1 MKFIHCADAHLDSPF
16 LGLKQMD
23 AQIGAQLYQAP
34 FTAFEK
40 MIERAISDDVAFVLI
55 SGDTFD
61 SQNQSLKVQWFL
73 KNQFERLQKAQIQV
87 YLIFGN
93 HDYINDTTTHVNY
106 PENVHVFGPSV
117 QTYRFISQE
126 GYKIDINGFSY
137 DQRHIPT
144 SRTSEYPKPAPDAKL
159 TIGMLHGGLY
169 GNGANDYAPFTLE
182 ALQQQGYDYWA
193 LGHIHHHQILSQRP
207 LIIYP
212 GNLQGRQ
219 ADESGAKG
227 FYEVNYDFDELKPTF
242 MPVAPFQWQTL
253 TVESPEPLN
262 INAVVAHL
270 QDMLIAFPRHTNF
283 LLSIVLKANS
293 VAKEVQEALINEQL
307 LSILQDQLGNTM
319 ANQIIYPVSVRL
331 MAEADM
337 NLPEIDTKFWQ
348 ANVDQV
354 FNLKNLR
361 EVLGNL
367 TSERFITQ
375 EFIHEDRLNELRKN
389 AELKILNNIQ
399 EEDAD

>member
-1 MKFIHCADAHLDSPF
+1 M
-16 LGLKQMD
+16 
-23 AQIGAQLYQAP
+23 
-34 FTAFEK
+34 
-40 MIERAISDDVAFVLI
+40 
-55 SGDTFD
+55 
-61 SQNQSLKVQWFL
+61 
-73 KNQFERLQKAQIQV
+73 
-87 YLIFGN
+87 
-93 HDYINDTTTHVNY
+93 
-106 PENVHVFGPSV
+106 
-117 QTYRFISQE
+117 
-126 GYKIDINGFSY
+126 
-137 DQRHIPT
+137 
-144 SRTSEYPKPAPDAKL
+144 
-159 TIGMLHGGLY
+159 
-169 GNGANDYAPFTLE
+169 
-182 ALQQQGYDYWA
+182 
-193 LGHIHHHQILSQRP
+193 GHIHHHQILSQRP